1 MATDTVSTILRAQL
15 EPILAIREKLT
26 AALNRG
32 QLNKLSPPFLYTI
45 RGCIRDLDIVWE
57 NMNDIADALDPP
69 GPKPKK

>member
-1 MATDTVSTILRAQL
+1 MTTRTVPAMLRAQL
-15 EPILAIREKLT
+15 DPIITIREKLA
-26 AALNRG
+26 AALNLG

-45 RGCIRDLDIVWE
+45 RGCVRDLDIVWE